1 MADTRSTLVLSE
13 DNALEGR
20 EPMKLK
26 VLVFAGFVAL
36 LAVSVAVAA
45 PPPGKG
51 KPPTT
56 GVGCKPTISV
66 ILEGTLT
73 ADGAAAPFSLSVHV
87 TGGQSHAKAYKAA
100 TQPVSVA
107 VTTST
112 KVRRGNSKSPASL
125 KMGDLVVIQ
134 ARACK
139 ADLANDATPALTAVR
154 ITAHPPHTS

>member
-1 MADTRSTLVLSE
+1 
-13 DNALEGR
+13 
-20 EPMKLK
+20 MKLK
-26 VLVFAGFVAL
+26 ALVAAAFLAL

-51 KPPTT
+51 KKPPTT

-66 ILEGTLT
+66 VLKGTLT

-87 TGGQSHAKAYKAA
+87 TGGQSHAKAYKAG

-112 KVRRGNSKSPASL
+112 KVRRGNSKSPTSL
-125 KMGDLVVIQ
+125 KSGDLVNIQ

-139 ADLANDATPALTAVR
+139 ADLANSATPALTAVK
-154 ITAHPPHTS
+154 ITAHPAHSS